1 METTA
6 YRYRLTFCKE
16 ESVRFTSHLDLHRAW
31 ERTFRRAGLPLAYR
45 QGYNPRPRINIGSAL
60 PLGYTSSAELLD
72 FWLEEEVDTNT
83 IARALTR
90 AQAPG
95 LPVRELRRVETKQP
109 ALQTQIRFAGYFVR
123 LDDPPPGLKIQ
134 KAADTLMEADSLPC
148 ERRGKSYDL
157 RPLIETLLVKQDGE
171 DGDAIQLEMTLS
183 AREGATGRP
192 GEVLRAM
199 DLDPTCAYI
208 QRTKL
213 IIAQLEEN

>member
-6 YRYRLTFCKE
+6 YRYRLIFCKE

-72 FWLEEEVDTNT
+72 FWLEEELDTKT
-83 IARALTR
+83 IAKALTH

-95 LPVRELRRVETKQP
+95 LPAREVQRIETKQP
-109 ALQTQIRFAGYFVR
+109 ALQTQIHFACYLVR
-123 LDDPPPGLKIQ
+123 LDDPPTIPEIQ
-134 KAADTLMEADSLPC
+134 TAVDTLMDADSLPRK
-148 ERRGKSYDL
+148 RRGKSYDL
-157 RPLIETLLVKQDGE
+157 RPLIDTLLVKE
-171 DGDAIQLEMTLS
+171 DRDAIQLEMTLS
-183 AREGATGRP
+183 ALEGATGRP

-199 DLDPTCAYI
+199 NFDPTCAHI

-213 IIAQLEEN
+213 IITQPEGN

>member
-45 QGYNPRPRINIGSAL
+45 QGFNPRPRINIGSAL

-199 DLDPTCAYI
+199 DLDPTCAHI

-213 IIAQLEEN
+213 IIVQLEEN

>member
-1 METTA
+1 LNFMETTA

-45 QGYNPRPRINIGSAL
+45 QGFNPRPRINIGSAL
-60 PLGYTSSAELLD
+60 PLGYTSKAELLD
-72 FWLEEEVDTNT
+72 FWLEKELDTKT

-95 LPVRELRRVETKQP
+95 LPVREVRRIETRQP
-109 ALQTQIRFAGYFVR
+109 ALQAQINSASYLVR
-123 LDDPPPGLKIQ
+123 LDDPPPGLLIQ
-134 KAADTLMEADSLPC
+134 TTVDGLMNAARLPR

-157 RPLIETLLVKQDGE
+157 RPLIETLLVKRE
-171 DGDAIQLEMTLS
+171 GDAVQLEMTLS
-183 AREGATGRP
+183 AREAATGRP

-199 DLDPTCAYI
+199 DLDPACAHI

-213 IIAQLEEN
+213 IITQLEEN